1 MCALAALHFFSS
13 EKNRCIQYLQ
23 AESIGTTKT
32 LVLGWRPNHTMYN
45 YVVSKKKQKPQTKR
59 YSKRWSKHHHLI
71 LGKKGRLRLSNYPYS
86 CHFLLISLS
95 IYIYAVR
102 HTHIVHHNTEYIT
115 PISPITSDL
124 LQSQSPSTLPNSIP
138 VIASYSTISISL
150 EKGICVLMRPLCVLV
165 TVPARL
171 RSDVQLW
178 TECKQAGV
186 RRLHGVPVESRRSLK

>member
-1 MCALAALHFFSS
+1 MSS
-13 EKNRCIQYLQ
+13 VKRSKNRRQNGTVRDEVNITTSYLVKR
-23 AESIGTTKT
+23 GDC
-32 LVLGWRPNHTMYN
+32 GWVIIRT
-45 YVVSKKKQKPQTKR
+45 VVIF
-59 YSKRWSKHHHLI
+59 YW
-71 LGKKGRLRLSNYPYS
+71 
-86 CHFLLISLS
+86 SLS